1 MPNHCAHALG
11 IRLAHL
17 HAILS
22 ASHFARRHHF
32 HRAGD
37 LLSALYARDL
47 GADFLANCHAVL
59 PGLRRLES
67 FDG

>member
-1 MPNHCAHALG
+1 MCPTPRACAGHKACPTPCDLE
-11 IRLAHL
+11 RVA
-17 HAILS
+17 
-22 ASHFARRHHF
+22 FARRHHF